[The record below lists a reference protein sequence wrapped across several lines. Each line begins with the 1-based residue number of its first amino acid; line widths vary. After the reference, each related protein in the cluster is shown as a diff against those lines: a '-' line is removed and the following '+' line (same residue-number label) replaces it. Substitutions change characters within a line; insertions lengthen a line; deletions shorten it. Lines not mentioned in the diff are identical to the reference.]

1 MEKPKK
7 TTAELT
13 EIVMA
18 EARKY
23 PECDEVY
30 SVAIIRPAGRSW
42 DIAVTRQVSYVTPA
56 SLKRMDEIATQL
68 RNQFDLA

>member
-1 MEKPKK
+1 MQRQKK

-13 EIVMA
+13 EMVMA

-30 SVAIIRPAGRSW
+30 SVAITRPAGRSW
-42 DIAVTRQVSYVTPA
+42 DIAVAA
-56 SLKRMDEIATQL
+56 SKI
-68 RNQFDLA
+68 FDLAKK